1 MGRGK
6 AKKQKS
12 KNGQDR
18 WIEVSKEGLKD
29 LLFFLLDMCQQD
41 RQQVVRALFVYKI
54 EIM

>member
-29 LLFFLLDMCQQD
+29 GSGEEEKLCKKTE
-41 RQQVVRALFVYKI
+41 V
-54 EIM
+54 